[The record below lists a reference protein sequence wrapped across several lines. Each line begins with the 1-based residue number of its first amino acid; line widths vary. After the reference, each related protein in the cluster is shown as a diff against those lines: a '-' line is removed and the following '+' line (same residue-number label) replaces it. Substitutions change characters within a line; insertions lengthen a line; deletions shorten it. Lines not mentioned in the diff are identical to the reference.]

1 MPKGAPATGAVTE
14 KGAQVCFSSSF
25 SLIICEEFASSQEE
39 APSKAKRDVLYVYPE
54 TTASD
59 SPENG
64 NEQARDEYNEFAHNG
79 RLPADRRG
87 R

>member
-14 KGAQVCFSSSF
+14 KGAQVCVSSSCP
-25 SLIICEEFASSQEE
+25 LIIYEEFASSEKE
-39 APSKAKRDVLYVYPE
+39 APSKAKRDVLYVYPK
-54 TTASD
+54 TTAPD
-59 SPENG
+59 SSENG
-64 NEQARDEYNEFAHNG
+64 NEQARDEYHEFAYNG